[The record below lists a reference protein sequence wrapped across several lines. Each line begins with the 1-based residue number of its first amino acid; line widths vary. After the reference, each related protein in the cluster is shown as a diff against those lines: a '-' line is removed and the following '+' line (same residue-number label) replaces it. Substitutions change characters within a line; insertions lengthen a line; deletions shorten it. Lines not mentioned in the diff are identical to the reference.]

1 MSNKYLLKFTIQQEE
16 NIFLNFSDL
25 EPVEKDF
32 FIKNTTKNLYKY
44 KYLILSYRIGEKYP
58 KIYINLLNLE
68 DKADQKKPLNLI
80 NLNYLY
86 IILSK

>member
-1 MSNKYLLKFTIQQEE
+1 MSSRYLIKYSLQQEE

-25 EPVEKDF
+25 EPVEKEF
-32 FIKNTTKNLYKY
+32 FIKNTSKNLYNY
-44 KYLILSYRIGEKYP
+44 KFLILSYKNNDFYP

-68 DKADQKKPLNLI
+68 EKADQKKPLNLI

>member
-1 MSNKYLLKFTIQQEE
+1 MSRNNYKSIIYEQEE

-25 EPVEKDF
+25 EPDEKKF
-32 FIKNTTKNLYKY
+32 FINNINNKLLNYR
-44 KYLILSYRIGEKYP
+44 YLILSYKNCDNYL

-68 DKADQKKPLNLI
+68 AKTDQKKAQNLI